1 MKRTWT
7 WVRRITQGVVLAV
20 FLATLTGWRG
30 VTGNLSSSRVL
41 GFTLADPLAVLQ
53 IFLAQHRIL
62 PVLLPAAGV
71 TLLMYWLL
79 GGRTFCGWVC
89 PVNTLLEGVD
99 AIRKRFYLPDTKLG
113 VFTKYWVLIIILAVS
128 VLSGIPAFE
137 TVSPIGILMRNL
149 LFGFGWSFLG
159 IVILIGFELTVSRRG
174 FCRYL
179 CPLGAFYGLIGR
191 ISPLQLRF
199 NTFRCIN
206 CGECEAVCPMGEAP
220 LSNALAG
227 QATRIDG
234 AECIKCM
241 LCLEVCPTQTIT
253 PGFGLVRTVETEK
266 HQVKI

>member
-7 WVRRITQGVVLAV
+7 RVRRITQVVVLMV
-20 FLATLTGWRG
+20 FLATRTDWRG
-30 VTGNLSSSRVL
+30 VTGNLSSSRVFGL
-41 GFTLADPLAVLQ
+41 ALADPLAVLQ

-62 PVLLPAAGV
+62 PVLLPAAGF

-99 AIRKRFYLPDTKLG
+99 VVRKRCHLPDTKLG
-113 VFTKYWVLIIILAVS
+113 VSTKYWILIIILAVS
-128 VLSGIPAFE
+128 VFSRIPAFE
-137 TVSPIGILMRNL
+137 MVSPIGILMRNL
-149 LFGFGWSFLG
+149 LYGFGWSFLG

-191 ISPLQLRF
+191 ISPLHLRF
-199 NTFRCIN
+199 NTTRCIN
-206 CGECEAVCPMGEAP
+206 CGECEVVCPMGEAP
-220 LSNALAG
+220 LSHALAG

-241 LCLEVCPTQTIT
+241 RCLEVCPTQTIT
-253 PGFGLVRTVETEK
+253 PGFGMVRTVEMEK
-266 HQVKI
+266 DHVKI